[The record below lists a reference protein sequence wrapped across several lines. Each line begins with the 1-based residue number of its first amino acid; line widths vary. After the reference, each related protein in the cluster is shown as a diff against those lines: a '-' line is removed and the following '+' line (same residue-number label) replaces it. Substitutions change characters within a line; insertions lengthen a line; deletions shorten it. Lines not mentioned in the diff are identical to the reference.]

1 MSVIDI
7 NDRIEALNRSRN
19 TLSTTALASLVEHVV
34 KVLMHV
40 DGTHGVSR
48 RYCEPETVL
57 ERAKTQSYILLDL
70 GHVIRMYFGDDYF
83 DLHLD
88 THVPYERNE
97 SFSMLVEDVVAENKQ
112 NDGRV

>member
-7 NDRIEALNRSRN
+7 NDKVGAVDRSRN
-19 TLSTTALASLVEHVV
+19 TFVTKALASLVDKVL

-40 DGTHGVSR
+40 DGTHGVYR
-48 RYCEPETVL
+48 HYCEPEKVL

-97 SFSMLVEDVVAENKQ
+97 AFSILVQDVVAENKL
-112 NDGRV
+112 NDKRR

>member
-7 NDRIEALNRSRN
+7 NDKIGAVDRTRGA
-19 TLSTTALASLVEHVV
+19 LSTKALASLVENVV

-40 DGTHGVSR
+40 DGTHGVYR
-48 RYCEPETVL
+48 HYCEPAKVL
-57 ERAKTQSYILLDL
+57 DRAKTQSYILLDL

-97 SFSMLVEDVVAENKQ
+97 DFSKLVQDVVAENKQ
-112 NDGRV
+112 NDKGL